1 MAKTIV
7 CLALAGVLGAAA
19 WGEGEPPG
27 AIRFVEVAEQR
38 GIDFVHDHGGRG
50 DFFMIETMGSG
61 VVAFDYDGD
70 GDDDLLFV
78 QSGALSNERRTD
90 RGRGPRS
97 VLYRNDGEAGFID
110 VTAAAGIDLDV
121 YGMGGTAGDIDGDGD
136 LDLYVTAYGDN
147 RLLRNNGDGS
157 FGDVSAAAGVA
168 DPSWGASASFADVDR
183 DGDLDLY
190 VSNYVD
196 FTFDDNPLCG
206 LPDRGLRSYCH
217 PDVYDGLPDRFY
229 RNRGDGTFEDATV
242 AAGFGA
248 ANGKGLGVIFGDID
262 RDGDDD
268 LYVAND
274 MTPNYLFI
282 NAGDGTFEDAALLSG
297 VAFDERGNAEA
308 GMGLALG
315 DLDGNGFAD
324 ILVTHLDGQTNAY
337 YSNTGTGL
345 FVDRRF
351 PSKLAESSFHK
362 VGFGIGLADFDQDG
376 ALDVLIANGHII
388 HNVDEWGTTTSFK
401 QGNQVLRNLGDGR
414 LWEVTDSGLD
424 VVRSSRGMAIAD
436 LDGDGDPD
444 LAINNSTDPAE
455 IYDNATERP
464 GGWLQVRFGGTRPLV
479 GTGLELYPGGD
490 APGHWREL
498 RSGSSYMSQSSA
510 SVHFGLADASQV
522 ERLVLFWPDGGRREL
537 RRLPANRR
545 VEVYR

>member
-1 MAKTIV
+1 VSGAGRSTV
-7 CLALAGVLGAAA
+7 AWLVAALLAGVLAAEA
-19 WGEGEPPG
+19 Q
-27 AIRFVEVAEQR
+27 IRFREVSEER
-38 GIDFVHDHGGRG
+38 GVDFVHAHGGQG

-61 VVAFDYDGD
+61 VVAFDYDRD
-70 GDDDLLFV
+70 GDDDLLFI
-78 QSGALSNERRTD
+78 QSGELPVAAPEARAV
-90 RGRGPRS
+90 GPRS
-97 VLYRNDGEAGFID
+97 RLFRNDGGRFVD
-110 VTAAAGIDLDV
+110 VTSAAGIDLDV
-121 YGMGGTAGDIDGDGD
+121 YGMGGTAGDVDGDGD
-136 LDLYVTAYGDN
+136 VDLFVTAYGAN
-147 RLLRNNGDGS
+147 RLLRNNGNGTFTD
-157 FGDVSAAAGVA
+157 ATNAAGVGEA
-168 DPSWGASASFADVDR
+168 SWGASASLADVDR

-190 VSNYVD
+190 VTNYVA

-229 RNRGDGTFEDATV
+229 RNRGDGTFEDAT
-242 AAGFGA
+242 AEAGFA
-248 ANGKGLGVIFGDID
+248 DADGKGLGVIFGDID

-274 MTPNYLFI
+274 MTPNFLFL
-282 NAGDGTFEDAALLSG
+282 NDGKGVFEDAALVSG

-337 YSNTGTGL
+337 YSNTGSGL

-351 PSKLAESSFHK
+351 PSKLAETSFHK
-362 VGFGIGLADFDQDG
+362 VGFGIDLADFDQDG
-376 ALDVLIANGHII
+376 ALDVLVANGHII

-414 LWEVTDSGLD
+414 LEEVEDAGLD

-455 IYDNATERP
+455 VYENVTGEP
-464 GGWLQVRFGGTRPLV
+464 GGWLQVTLSGPEPLV
-479 GTGLELYPGGD
+479 GTGLELRVGD
-490 APGHWREL
+490 GKPVLWREL
-498 RSGSSYMSQSSA
+498 RASSSYMSQGSS
-510 SVHFGLADASQV
+510 SVHFGLGDAAEV
-522 ERLVLFWPDGGRREL
+522 AGLTIFWPDGGRRQL
-537 RRLPANRR
+537 RRLPVDRR
-545 VEVYR
+545 IEVSR